1 MTGTAIVQGPSTIGR
16 TPDRVTVG
24 VGDSATAG
32 ICNCGTCE
40 FDLRIANEAMPPVA
54 GRISAHTGFW
64 TFSNLS
70 AETQVTVT
78 NMDDW
83 YQYIAVEPGGPVR
96 SHRSTR
102 SGVQTRAS
110 GRRPDGTSMWAAGL
124 RGMTSWRARWVR

>member
-1 MTGTAIVQGPSTIGR
+1 MTGTVIVQGPSTIGQ
-16 TPDRVTVG
+16 TPDRVTVD

-40 FDLRIANEAMPPVA
+40 FDLRIADEAMPPVA

-70 AETQVTVT
+70 ADTQVTVT

-83 YQYIAVEPGGPVR
+83 YQYIVVEPRRMHLPVPFEVAQIELTVLPNGPKLAVFGQKPR
-96 SHRSTR
+96 Y
-102 SGVQTRAS
+102 A
-110 GRRPDGTSMWAAGL
+110 
-124 RGMTSWRARWVR
+124 